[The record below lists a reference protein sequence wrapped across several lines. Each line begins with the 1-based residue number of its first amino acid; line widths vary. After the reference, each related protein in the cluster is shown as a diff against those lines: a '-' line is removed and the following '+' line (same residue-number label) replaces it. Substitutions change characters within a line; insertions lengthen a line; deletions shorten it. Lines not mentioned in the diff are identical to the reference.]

1 MICLLDLDGTL
12 IDSTKRHWVLM
23 QRLLQRHCPD
33 LEGSFDPAVYMQ
45 YKADGHSGKQYL
57 TNILHLEETKAR
69 EIQKEWQEQIEEEE
83 YLELDVLYED
93 TLPFLQERKQKGES
107 IVYLT
112 ARKNT
117 LGLYRELEQLKIA
130 AYAEQVIVVNPS
142 AAKAEKIA
150 ATRALL
156 TSDPQVMLIGD
167 TENEQAV
174 AEATGIR
181 GYLLHRGFRSRRYW
195 EAKEQDTY
203 GSLKEI
209 P

>member
-23 QRLLQRHCPD
+23 QRLLQRYFPAIA
-33 LEGSFDPAVYMQ
+33 GQFDPAVYMQ

-57 TNILHLEETKAR
+57 TDILHLEKTKAR

-93 TLPFLQERKQKGES
+93 TLPFLQERKQKGEH

-117 LGLYRELEQLKIA
+117 QGLYRELEQLKIA

-156 TSDPQVMLIGD
+156 TSDPQVILIGD

-174 AEATGIR
+174 AEETGIR
-181 GYLLHRGFRSRRYW
+181 SYLLYRGFRSRRYW
-195 EAKEQDTY
+195 EAKAQDAY